1 MARSASVVGLFTLA
15 SRILGLIRDA
25 VVAAYYPKADTD
37 AFFIA
42 FRIPNVLRRLTGEG
56 ALTVAFIPVFT
67 EHLSKHGEAEARRM
81 LASTLG
87 LALLVM
93 AGLSALGTALAPW
106 VVRAFAYGF
115 VGDPEKLTLA
125 VLLTRIMFVFL
136 LTTGLTALS
145 MGVLNTRRHF
155 AAPALAPVLLNAVII
170 SFVVAGTPL
179 AGRSGLPPIIA
190 LAVGVVAGGAAQVVL
205 QLPFLRRTGMLV
217 GPRFDWRHPGVRR
230 VGALMLPAVFGLA
243 IYEINVIIAGQFA
256 SFLPEGSISYL
267 YYSGRLIEF
276 PMGVFVVALATVA
289 MPSLSSHA
297 AAGDTAALKETY
309 RYALR
314 MVLFIVLPATAGLAA
329 LAVPITSVLFQR
341 GQFTH
346 AMADQ
351 TAWTLLGFLAG
362 LWAGAGV
369 RQTVPVF
376 YALQDTKTPVK
387 VAALSL
393 VVYVATAVLLYRR
406 LATFGL
412 ALAVSLSSVANFSVL
427 LLMLR
432 LRLGRLG
439 LRRITASGLKA
450 LVASAGCA
458 AVAWL
463 VALPGDWGHGGRSP
477 VNYALLLAAVVL
489 GIAVYVGIAR
499 ALRTPELGELVD
511 AFRRRK
517 RGGKEK
523 GAEDDDDPTDGAGA
537 GQ

>member
-67 EHLSKHGEAEARRM
+67 EYLGRRGEDEARGM

-106 VVRAFAYGF
+106 VVHAFAYGF
-115 VGDPEKLTLA
+115 VGDQYTLA

-155 AAPALAPVLLNAVII
+155 AAPALAPALLNAVII

-179 AGRSGLPPIIA
+179 SGRAGLPPIVA

-205 QLPFLRRTGMLV
+205 QLPFLRRKGMLV

-243 IYEINVIIAGQFA
+243 IYEINTIIAGQFA

-267 YYSGRLIEF
+267 YYAGRLIEF
-276 PMGVFVVALATVA
+276 PMGIFVVALATVA

-314 MVLFIVLPATAGLAA
+314 MALFIILPATAGLAA
-329 LAVPITSVLFQR
+329 LAEPITSVLFQR

-346 AMADQ
+346 AMATQ
-351 TAWTLLGFLAG
+351 TALTLLGFLVG
-362 LWAGAGV
+362 MWAGAGV

-393 VVYVATAVLLYRR
+393 VVYVATALLLYRR

-427 LLMLR
+427 LLLLR
-432 LRLGRLG
+432 VRLGRLG
-439 LRRITASGLKA
+439 LRRITTSGFKA

-463 VALPGDWGHGGRSP
+463 VARPGDWDHGGRSP
-477 VNYALLLAAVVL
+477 LNYALLLGAVAL

-499 ALRTPELGELVD
+499 VLRTPELGELAD

-517 RGGKEK
+517 RGGKDK
-523 GAEDDDDPTDGAGA
+523 GARDDDNQTDGAGA
-537 GQ
+537 GE